1 MIHTKKRQTL
11 KTIALIGL
19 MGQFGLITS
28 LQAKEWSK
36 QAFEGKSLDAV
47 LKSLDAIGFSKNAA
61 IQLQAPDISENGSAV
76 QVGVTTTLKAT
87 EIAFI
92 VEKNPNPL
100 VGHFFLPAGTE
111 PFLNLK
117 IKMAQTSN
125 LYVLIKADGKWH
137 FAVKEVRV
145 TLGGCVA

>member
-1 MIHTKKRQTL
+1 M
-11 KTIALIGL
+11 
-19 MGQFGLITS
+19 
-28 LQAKEWSK
+28 
-36 QAFEGKSLDAV
+36 
-47 LKSLDAIGFSKNAA
+47 
-61 IQLQAPDISENGSAV
+61 
-76 QVGVTTTLKAT
+76 GVTSTLKAT